1 MVVSDVRICMISFPV
16 IKAFSTPLQNL
27 ERTFRSAGFVVTG
40 IIGYEEMPALGNRVE
55 TERYLIPFNRRTK
68 SQVLHQVSFFLLQ
81 LRIGARMLWI
91 SRETDLFFFFMQ
103 TGPIIPLIIARLLKK
118 KTVWMLPS
126 SMERMAQYQQYAL
139 SGVILRLQHLCYTMA
154 DALILYSADLIDEWG
169 LRAYHEK
176 IRIAHEHI
184 VDTTRFRIEVP
195 IPLRGQI
202 IGFVGRFS
210 EEKGIISLLEAI
222 GEVHQRRNDLR
233 FLLIGD
239 GPCIGAIREYISEH
253 HLDNSVTLPGWVD
266 TVDLPQYLNQ
276 MALLVLP
283 SVTEGLPNVMLE
295 AMACGTP
302 VLASSVGAIP
312 AVIRDGQNG
321 YLLKEISATG
331 IAEGLLSA
339 IKDPARA
346 EVAVAARKSI
356 EEFFS
361 LERTAEGMKNV
372 LSVIYRT

>member
-1 MVVSDVRICMISFPV
+1 MVLPDVRICMISFPV

-27 ERTFRSAGFVVTG
+27 ERTLRSAGFTVTG
-40 IIGYEEMPALGNRVE
+40 IIGYEEMPALGNSGE
-55 TERYLIPFNRRTK
+55 TERYLIPFNRRTG
-68 SQVLHQVSFFLLQ
+68 SQVLHQISFILLQ
-81 LRIGARMLWI
+81 FRIGVRMLWI

-103 TGPIIPLIIARLLKK
+103 TGPIIPLIVARLLGK

-126 SMERMAQYQQYAL
+126 SMERMAQYQQYTL
-139 SGVILRLQHLCYTMA
+139 SGVILRLQQICYRMVDT
-154 DALILYSADLIDEWG
+154 LVLYSADLIDEWG
-169 LRAYHEK
+169 LRAHQGK

-184 VDTTRFRIEVP
+184 VDTARFSVEVP
-195 IPLRGQI
+195 VPLRGQV

-222 GEVHQRRNDLR
+222 GEVYQRQCDLR

-239 GPCIGAIREYISEH
+239 GPCMGVMRAYISEH
-253 HLDNSVTLPGWVD
+253 HLDSAVTLLGWVE

-276 MALLVLP
+276 MALMVLP

-302 VLASSVGAIP
+302 VLASGVGAIP

-321 YLLKEISATG
+321 YLLKERSVTG
-331 IAEGLLSA
+331 IVDGLLSA
-339 IKDPARA
+339 LSDPARA

-356 EEFFS
+356 EESFS
-361 LERTAEGMKNV
+361 LERTAEEMKNV
-372 LSVIYRT
+372 LSAIYRT